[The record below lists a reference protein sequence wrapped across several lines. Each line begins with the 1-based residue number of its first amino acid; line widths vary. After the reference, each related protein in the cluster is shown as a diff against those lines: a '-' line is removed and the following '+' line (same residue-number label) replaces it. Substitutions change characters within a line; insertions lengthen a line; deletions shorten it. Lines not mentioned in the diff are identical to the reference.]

1 MISKTAMCNAALGS
15 CGLAWA
21 WLCLTGCQAEPNP
34 SPGPLNSAVPLTI
47 AVGPAMNLSG
57 STDFDPV
64 TVGDIMA
71 SELTRVHGVR
81 VVGVNRVLAMMAE
94 LGLRRLRSPEDAREL
109 IDRLG
114 VDGILVFA
122 ITEYDPYSPPVVGIA
137 AQLYLSDDA
146 NGLDPFDPLTTSRSA
161 VALAETTGRRFEGPA
176 AEVQNVFDGADNRT
190 ATELRYFA
198 ETRRADRSPYAWR
211 KYMVS
216 QHHFLRFCCSSV
228 ARDLVSQVHDVPMR
242 MTDSRGDHRERMP

>member
-1 MISKTAMCNAALGS
+1 MISKTAIRESALGP

-21 WLCLTGCQAEPNP
+21 LLCLAGCQAESES
-34 SPGPLNSAVPLTI
+34 SPQPFTSAVPLTI

-64 TVGDIMA
+64 VVGDIMA
-71 SELTRVHGVR
+71 SELTRFHGVR
-81 VVGVNRVLAMMAE
+81 VAGVDRVLAMMAE
-94 LGLRRLRSPEDAREL
+94 LGLRRLRSPEDAYEL

-137 AQLYLSDDA
+137 AQLYLTDDA
-146 NGLDPFDPLTTSRSA
+146 NGLAPFDPLSTSRSA
-161 VALAETTGRRFEGPA
+161 VATADTAGGQVVGPA
-176 AEVQNVFDGADNRT
+176 AEVQQVFDGADNHT
-190 ATELRYFA
+190 AAELRSFA
-198 ETRRADRSPYAWR
+198 EARRADRSPYAWR

-216 QHHFLRFCCSSV
+216 QRHFLRFCCSSV
-228 ARDLVSQVHDVPMR
+228 ARDLLGQVQDVPMR
-242 MTDSRGDHRERMP
+242 MTDSRGDQRERMP

>member
-1 MISKTAMCNAALGS
+1 MISNTAIRESALGF
-15 CGLAWA
+15 CGLTWA
-21 WLCLTGCQAEPNP
+21 LTCLAGCQAESNP
-34 SPGPLNSAVPLTI
+34 SPQPIASAVPLTI

-71 SELTRVHGVR
+71 SELTRVHGIR

-137 AQLYLSDDA
+137 AQLYLTDDA
-146 NGLDPFDPLTTSRSA
+146 NGLAPFDPLSTSRSA
-161 VALAETTGRRFEGPA
+161 VALAESAGQPSVGPA
-176 AEVQNVFDGADNRT
+176 AEVQQVFDGADNHT
-190 ATELRYFA
+190 AEELRSFA
-198 ETRRADRSPYAWR
+198 EARRADRSPYAWR
-211 KYMVS
+211 KYLVS

-228 ARDLVSQVHDVPMR
+228 AQDLVCQVNDVPMR
-242 MTDSRGDHRERMP
+242 ITDNRGDL

>member
-1 MISKTAMCNAALGS
+1 
-15 CGLAWA
+15 
-21 WLCLTGCQAEPNP
+21 
-34 SPGPLNSAVPLTI
+34 
-47 AVGPAMNLSG
+47 MNLSG

-94 LGLRRLRSPEDAREL
+94 LGLRRLRNPEDAREL

-122 ITEYDPYSPPVVGIA
+122 ITEYDPYSPPAVGIA
-137 AQLYLSDDA
+137 AQLYLTDDA
-146 NGLDPFDPLTTSRSA
+146 SGITPFDPLSTSRSA
-161 VALAETTGRRFEGPA
+161 VALAETAGQRSVGPA
-176 AEVQNVFDGADNRT
+176 AEVQQVFDGADNHT
-190 ATELRYFA
+190 AAELRSFA
-198 ETRRADRSPYAWR
+198 AARRADRSPYAWR

-228 ARDLVSQVHDVPMR
+228 AQDLVYQVNDVPMR
-242 MTDSRGDHRERMP
+242 MTDTRRDL